1 MLSKLCYDERCV
13 SIRALNGV
21 VCVCFV
27 LCCVSLRRIALSYVV
42 TALLRFVVLFC
53 VTLCCG
59 VLLCIVQHCF
69 VLLCCVFLYISF
81 KVSTSKLD
89 VYSNNFHMWQS
100 ATQPFDN
107 VLVPHC
113 SDIDECTTGAAQCH
127 YNATC
132 VNIPGSFSCVCEP
145 GYTGDGIICNGK
157 LCQYCFYWKILI
169 LFKC

>member
-1 MLSKLCYDERCV
+1 MSKLCYDERCV

-107 VLVPHC
+107 VLYLTVQISTNVLQALP
-113 SDIDECTTGAAQCH
+113 SVTIMPRVSTSQALSAVF
-127 YNATC
+127 
-132 VNIPGSFSCVCEP
+132 VNQVTQEMA
-145 GYTGDGIICNGK
+145 
-157 LCQYCFYWKILI
+157 
-169 LFKC
+169 